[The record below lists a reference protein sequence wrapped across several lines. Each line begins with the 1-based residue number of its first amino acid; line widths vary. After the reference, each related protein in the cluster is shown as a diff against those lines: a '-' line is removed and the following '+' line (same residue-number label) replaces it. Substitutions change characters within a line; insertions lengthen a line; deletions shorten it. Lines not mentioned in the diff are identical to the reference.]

1 MRIELTE
8 QQQQLREEVAG
19 YFDRLMTPERK
30 AGLAFDGGEFADGD
44 VYLEVIRTLGADG
57 WLGMGWPEE
66 FGGQGRSMVEQ
77 LIFSDAAAVAGVA
90 VPYLTINTIG
100 PTLMRYGTREQQ
112 EYFLPKILRGELH
125 FSIGY
130 SEPEAGT
137 DLASLRTRAEL
148 VGTPEDGEFVING
161 QKMWTSQVKYADW
174 IWLACRTDPSASK
187 HRGLSIILVPTDAAG
202 FSHAPVDTVAGLR
215 TSTTYFDDVRVPASN
230 LVGEYH
236 GGWRLMTAQ
245 LNRERVALF
254 SSAAVAQAI
263 DLVTDWARETTG
275 PGGRRLIDQEWV
287 RLLLGRARAMNEA
300 LTLMNWE
307 IAAQVEDVS
316 PAQAS
321 ATKVL
326 GSENALTIYRMLMEI
341 VGPTALLPTNSPAAV
356 LAGRL
361 ERAHR
366 TNLILTFGG
375 GANEVQRDLIS
386 RVALG
391 QPHR

>member
-1 MRIELTE
+1 MRIALTE
-8 QQQQLREEVAG
+8 QQQRLRDEVEA
-19 YFDRLMTPERK
+19 YFDRLMTPERR
-30 AGLAFDGGEFADGD
+30 AGLAFDGGEFADGE

-57 WLGMGWPEE
+57 WLGMGWPTE

-100 PTLMRYGTREQQ
+100 PTLMRYGTRAQQ
-112 EYFLPKILRGELH
+112 EFFLPPILRGELH

-130 SEPEAGT
+130 SEPDAGT
-137 DLASLRTRAEL
+137 DVASLRTTAEL
-148 VGTPEDGEFVING
+148 VGTLDDGEFVING

-174 IWLACRTDPSASK
+174 IWLACRTDPDAAK
-187 HRGLSIILVPTDAAG
+187 HRGLSIILVPTDTPG
-202 FSHAPVDTVAGLR
+202 FSYAPVDTVAGLR
-215 TSTTYFDDVRVPASN
+215 TSTTYFDNVRVPASN
-230 LVGEYH
+230 LVGDLH

-254 SSAAVAQAI
+254 SSAAVAHAI
-263 DLVTDWARETTG
+263 DLVTAWARDTTG
-275 PGGRRLIDQEWV
+275 PSGGRVIDQEWV

-300 LTLMNWE
+300 LTLMNWQL
-307 IAAQVEDVS
+307 AAQVEDVS

-341 VGPTALLPTNSPAAV
+341 VGPTALLPAESP
-356 LAGRL
+356 
-361 ERAHR
+361 
-366 TNLILTFGG
+366 
-375 GANEVQRDLIS
+375 
-386 RVALG
+386 
-391 QPHR
+391 